1 MAITVAEF
9 YEGRLA
15 QKQARLLLLESVYE
29 SILNGGTQSYTL
41 TTGAT
46 TQQVTRHNIA
56 TLGLQIKLLES
67 DIADLLNKVNGNGR
81 TLIVRPGF

>member
-1 MAITVAEF
+1 MATNVAEF
-9 YEGRLA
+9 YAERLA
-15 QKQARLLLLESVYE
+15 TKQARLLQLEAVYE

-41 TTGAT
+41 NTGAT

-56 TLGLQIKLLES
+56 TLGLQIKLLEGE
-67 DIADLLNKVNGNGR
+67 ILDLLNKANGNGR